1 MAVGQLSYDANPIL
15 GVVKPEDIRPSGHK
29 INGLGPFKPLLL
41 KPGPLLSQPYSILGP
56 MG

>member
-15 GVVKPEDIRPSGHK
+15 GVVKPEDIRPSGDK
-29 INGLGPFKPLLL
+29 INGLGLFKILLFKPA
-41 KPGPLLSQPYSILGP
+41 PLHSQPYSILGS